1 MMASVVAP
9 ASAAAATKSASIP
22 VAGSNASGS
31 FVGTATINKFVSQN
45 GQVLAVGTITGTLT
59 NTATGAVSSVLTT
72 FAAPVAVT
80 TATCQ
85 ILDLTIGPI
94 HLDLLGL
101 VIDTNTITLDITAQS
116 GAGNL
121 LGNLLCGIA
130 NLLNNP
136 SSLATALNKLLA
148 ALGL

>member
-45 GQVLAVGTITGTLT
+45 GQVLAVGTTGTLT

-136 SSLATALNKLLA
+136 SSLATALNNLLA